1 MIHLDLSEEETRTLM
16 DMIENCLEDL
26 HTEIVHTDNLEYKH
40 SLKERKTVLKKLD
53 QVLADYL
60 QGMPMAE

>member
-26 HTEIVHTDNLEYKH
+26 HSEIVHTDNLEYKH

-53 QVLADYL
+53 QVLADSI
-60 QGMPMAE
+60 QGMPMAK

>member
-1 MIHLDLSEEETRTLM
+1 MIHLNLSEEETRTLM

-40 SLKERKTVLKKLD
+40 SLKERKAVLKKLD
-53 QVLADYL
+53 QVLAASL
-60 QGMPMAE
+60 QGMPVAR